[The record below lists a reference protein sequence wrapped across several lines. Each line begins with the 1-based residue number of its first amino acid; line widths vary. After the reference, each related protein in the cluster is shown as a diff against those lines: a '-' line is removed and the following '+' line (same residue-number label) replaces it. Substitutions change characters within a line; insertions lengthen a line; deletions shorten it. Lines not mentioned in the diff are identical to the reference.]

1 MAAETPDPLSLPWRT
16 GRHVGRTIYA
26 QGGPEASREDDE
38 LIGVMDT
45 PELAAEACAG
55 HNHMLWSRRQVD
67 GQLKA
72 RQAGSARPSLRR
84 SQT

>member
-1 MAAETPDPLSLPWRT
+1 MATEPAPDVLSLPWRV

-55 HNHMLWSRRQVD
+55 HNERLSPNPVVVLANAMIREAFRR
-67 GQLKA
+67 A
-72 RQAGSARPSLRR
+72 
-84 SQT
+84 